1 MKKDFLSGLHRSTIT
16 MALVIIVLCIIILP
30 WSNPSSAAFIPLALS
45 IVTSAFTLIWA
56 SLSLRKQ
63 IKKEMLNSKISDE
76 DDFSNTSV

>member
-45 IVTSAFTLIWA
+45 IVISSLTLIWA

-63 IKKEMLNSKISDE
+63 IKKERLNKSKISD
-76 DDFSNTSV
+76 DDNSSNT